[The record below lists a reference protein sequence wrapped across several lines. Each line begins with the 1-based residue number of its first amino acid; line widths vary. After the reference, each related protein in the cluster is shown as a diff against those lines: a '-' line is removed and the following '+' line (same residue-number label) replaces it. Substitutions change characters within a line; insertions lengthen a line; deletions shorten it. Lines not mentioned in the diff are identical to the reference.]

1 MSDDDYALFDNYYH
15 DNIEQATIKNNFY
28 RTVIFTC
35 PNTQLVLMSLNPK
48 EEIGEEI
55 HPYITQ
61 FIRVEK
67 GNGIAIIE
75 DKIYKLTDG
84 MAVIIPLNSKHN
96 IINTSSKEPLKLYT
110 IYSPPNHPYDRIEK
124 YKTTD

>member
-1 MSDDDYALFDNYYH
+1 MSEDDYALFDNYYH
-15 DNIEQATIKNNFY
+15 DNIEQATIKNNFF
-28 RTVIFTC
+28 RKVINTT
-35 PNTQLVLMSLNPK
+35 PNMQLVLMSLKPK
-48 EEIGEEI
+48 EDIGVEI
-55 HPYITQ
+55 HPYTTQ

-75 DKIYKLTDG
+75 GKRFELTDG
-84 MAVIIPLNSKHN
+84 TAIIIPLNSKHN
-96 IINTSSKEPLKLYT
+96 IINTSAKEPLKLYT

>member
-1 MSDDDYALFDNYYH
+1 
-15 DNIEQATIKNNFY
+15 
-28 RTVIFTC
+28 
-35 PNTQLVLMSLNPK
+35 MSLNPK

-55 HPYITQ
+55 HPYTSQ

-67 GNGIAIIE
+67 GEGVAIIE
-75 DKIYKLTDG
+75 GKLFKLTDG
-84 MAVIIPLNSKHN
+84 VAVIVPLNSKHN
-96 IINTSSKEPLKLYT
+96 IINTSAKEPLKLYT